1 MSLFPA
7 ITHRRGFLGSLA
19 GSAAAVGLGSLV
31 PQGLMAAPDATP
43 AIPGAGDA
51 AFLAW
56 LDGIKG
62 KYKQLYDATET
73 NGGLP
78 LIWPLVFL
86 MTAAPSYGVPESDIS
101 VVVVLRHSGI
111 PIALKDDLWAK
122 YKFGEL
128 YKVDDPATKAPSVR
142 NIYTNL
148 KPGDMPFPD
157 AALEKLQARGVRFGV
172 CAMAIKFYSGMVA
185 KQMNMD
191 AAVVEKEWLAGV
203 LPGVQVVPS
212 GVLAVNGAQS
222 RGCAYCFAG

>member
-19 GSAAAVGLGSLV
+19 GSAAAVGLGGLV
-31 PQGLMAAPDATP
+31 PQALMAAPEPVLTTP
-43 AIPGAGDA
+43 PEGDA

-62 KYKQLYDATET
+62 KYKQLYDATAT

-86 MTAAPSYGVPESDIS
+86 MTGPSAYGVPESEIG
-101 VVVVLRHSGI
+101 VVVVLRHGGI
-111 PIALKDDLWAK
+111 PVAMKDDLWAK
-122 YKFGEL
+122 YKFGEVF
-128 YKVDDPATKAPSVR
+128 KVEDPATKAPSVR

-172 CAMAIKFYSGMVA
+172 CAMAIKFYSGMLA
-185 KQMNMD
+185 KQMSLD
-191 AAVVEKEWLAGV
+191 AAAVEKEWLAGV

-222 RGCAYCFAG
+222 KGCAYCFAG

>member
-19 GSAAAVGLGSLV
+19 GSAAAVGLGGLV
-31 PQGLMAAPDATP
+31 PQALMAAPEA
-43 AIPGAGDA
+43 GASAPEGDA
-51 AFLAW
+51 AFNAW

-62 KYKQLYDATET
+62 KYRQLYDATET

-86 MTAAPSYGVPESDIS
+86 MTGAPAYGVPESELG

-111 PIALKDDLWAK
+111 PIAFKDAVWEK
-122 YKFGEL
+122 YKFGEVF
-128 YKVDDPATKAPSVR
+128 KVNDPATNAPSVR

-157 AALEKLQARGVRFGV
+157 AALEKLQARGVKFGV
-172 CAMAIKFYSGMVA
+172 CAMAIQFYSGVLA

-191 AAVVEKEWLAGV
+191 AAAVKQEWLSGV
-203 LPGVQVVPS
+203 LPGIQVVPS
-212 GVLAVNGAQS
+212 GVVAVNGAQVH
-222 RGCAYCFAG
+222 GCHYCFAG